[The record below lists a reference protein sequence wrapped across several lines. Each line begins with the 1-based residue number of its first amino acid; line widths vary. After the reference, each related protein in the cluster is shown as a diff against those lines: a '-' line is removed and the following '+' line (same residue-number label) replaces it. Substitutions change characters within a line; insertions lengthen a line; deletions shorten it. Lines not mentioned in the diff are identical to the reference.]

1 MTSDPRTGP
10 RAPFQV
16 LVLPW
21 RRRAGALEVA
31 AFRRADYD
39 LWQFISGGGEL
50 GETPEAAARR
60 EAHEEAGIPPGVP
73 YLALDSTTMLP
84 ACWFTAWP
92 AWPADILVVREHA
105 FAAEVGDRELVLSP
119 EHLELRWCGVAEAM
133 ELLRFDGNRTA
144 LWELH
149 ERLFPGPRIKR
160 PAFR

>member
-1 MTSDPRTGP
+1 MS

-39 LWQFISGGGEL
+39 VWQFISGGGEL

-60 EAHEEAGIPPGVP
+60 EAHEEAGIPADAPL
-73 YLALDSTTMLP
+73 LALDATASVP
-84 ACWFTAWP
+84 ACWFSAWP
-92 AWPADILVVREHA
+92 TWPADVLVVREHA
-105 FAAEVGDRELVLSP
+105 FAAEAGVHELVLSP
-119 EHLELRWCGVAEAM
+119 EHRELRWCGLAEAM
-133 ELLRFDGNRTA
+133 ALLAFDSNRTA

-149 ERLFPGPRIKR
+149 ERLFPGPRVKR

>member
-1 MTSDPRTGP
+1 VS

-31 AFRRADYD
+31 ALRRADYD
-39 LWQFISGGGEL
+39 VWQFISGGGEL

-60 EAHEEAGIPPGVP
+60 EAHEEAGIPPGAP
-73 YLALDSTTMLP
+73 YLALDATATVP
-84 ACWFTAWP
+84 ACWFSAWP
-92 AWPADILVVREHA
+92 TWPADVLVVREHA
-105 FAAEVGDRELVLSP
+105 FAAEVSAHELVLSP
-119 EHLELRWCGVAEAM
+119 EHRELRWCGLAEAM
-133 ELLRFDGNRTA
+133 ALLAFDSNRTA

-149 ERLFPGPRIKR
+149 ERLFPGPRVKR

>member
-1 MTSDPRTGP
+1 MTAPTT

-21 RRRAGALEVA
+21 RRGGAGLEVA
-31 AFRRADYD
+31 ALRRADYD
-39 LWQFISGGGEL
+39 LWQFVSGGGEL

-60 EAHEEAGIPPGVP
+60 EATEEAGLPPDAP
-73 YLALDSTTMLP
+73 LLTLDATATVP

-92 AWPADILVVREHA
+92 SWPADVLVVREHA
-105 FAAEVGDRELVLSP
+105 FAVEVGARELTLSP
-119 EHLELRWCGVAEAM
+119 EHRELRWCGVPEAM
-133 ELLRFDGNRTA
+133 ELLRFDSNRTA

-149 ERLFPGPRIKR
+149 ERLFPGPRVKR